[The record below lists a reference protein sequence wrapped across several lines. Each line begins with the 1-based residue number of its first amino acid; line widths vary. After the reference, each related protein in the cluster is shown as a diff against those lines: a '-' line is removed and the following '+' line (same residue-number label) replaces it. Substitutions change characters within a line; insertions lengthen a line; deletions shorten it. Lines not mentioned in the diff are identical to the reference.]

1 VSELSQTGSPFT
13 SPDGSVTSVMP
24 SFTVRNAETTVQL
37 IDGQSFAI
45 AGLIRNSSTQTVKR
59 FPVLGEIPII
69 GALFRSSEFQD
80 DKTELVFVVTPRLA
94 KPLPPNYSLPT
105 DNAVPPTRSEFF
117 LGGKMEGTPAEKP
130 APADKPAT
138 ATAAPSQSAGGF
150 EMR

>member
-1 VSELSQTGSPFT
+1 
-13 SPDGSVTSVMP
+13 MP

-45 AGLIRNSSTQTVKR
+45 AGLIKNNSAQTVKR
-59 FPVLGEIPII
+59 FPMLGEIPII
-69 GALFRSSEFQD
+69 GALFRSSEFQE

-105 DNAVPPTRSEFF
+105 DNAVPPSRSEFF
-117 LGGKMEGTPAEKP
+117 LGGKMEGS
-130 APADKPAT
+130 APADQSVAT
-138 ATAAPSQSAGGF
+138 TPPQSAGGF